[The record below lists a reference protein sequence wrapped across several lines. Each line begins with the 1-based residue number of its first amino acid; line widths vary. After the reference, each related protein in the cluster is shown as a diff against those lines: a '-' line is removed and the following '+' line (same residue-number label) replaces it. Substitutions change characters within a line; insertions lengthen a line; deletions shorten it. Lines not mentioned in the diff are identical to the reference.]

1 MAEKIV
7 VVEDDESIRE
17 VIEIALGSTG
27 YQITGF
33 DNALDAIDYIKTNVV
48 DLAIFDV
55 MLPKISGIEAIKI
68 IRQTNSQLPILILSA
83 KDREIDKV
91 TGLDSG
97 GDDYLAKPFGI
108 LELQAR
114 VRALIRRKK
123 TTVSE
128 LKTPTLAVNLATRVV
143 TQNGNEVDLT
153 NKEYQLLIYLLEN
166 RNRVVA
172 RDELLNEI
180 WGFDFM
186 GESRALD
193 VHVRALR
200 SKLDTTTTKYIATT
214 RGVGYRFEERKNDE

>member
-7 VVEDDESIRE
+7 IVEDDDSIRE

-27 YQITGF
+27 YEIMAF
-33 DNALDAIDYIKTNVV
+33 NNAIDALEAIRENDP
-48 DLAIFDV
+48 DLAIFDI
-55 MLPKISGIEAIKI
+55 MLPRMSGIDAIKL
-68 IRQTNSQLPILILSA
+68 IRSSNPNLPILILSA

-97 GDDYLAKPFGI
+97 ADDYMAKPFGV

-123 TTVSE
+123 SHVSVLNSKTLKINQETRTVNQLGKKIE
-128 LKTPTLAVNLATRVV
+128 
-143 TQNGNEVDLT
+143 LT
-153 NKEYQLLIYLLEN
+153 NKEYQLLIYLMEN
-166 RNRVVA
+166 RHRVVP
-172 RDELLNEI
+172 REELLNEI

-200 SKLDTTTTKYIATT
+200 SKLDNETTKYISTS
-214 RGVGYRFEERKNDE
+214 RGVGYRFEERTKDE

>member
-1 MAEKIV
+1 MADKIV

-17 VIEIALGSTG
+17 VIEIALSSTG
-27 YQITGF
+27 YQVSGF
-33 DNALDAIDYIKTNVV
+33 DNALDAIDYIKSNVV

-68 IRQTNSQLPILILSA
+68 IRQTNGQLPILILSA

-123 TTVSE
+123 STVSE
-128 LKTPTLAVNLATRVV
+128 LKTETLAVNLATRVV
-143 TQNGNEVDLT
+143 TQNGIEVDLT
-153 NKEYQLLIYLLEN
+153 NKEYQLLIYLMEN
-166 RNRVVA
+166 RNRVVG

-200 SKLDTTTTKYIATT
+200 SKLDNDTTKYIATT
-214 RGVGYRFEERKNDE
+214 RGVGYRFEERNSDE

>member
-1 MAEKIV
+1 MADKIV
-7 VVEDDESIRE
+7 VVEDDDSIRE

-27 YQITGF
+27 YNITGF
-33 DNALDAIDYIKTNVV
+33 DNALDAIDYIKSNVV

-68 IRQTNSQLPILILSA
+68 IRQTNGQLPILILSA

-123 TTVSE
+123 TTVNE
-128 LKTPTLAVNLATRVV
+128 LKTSTLAVNLATRVV
-143 TQNGNEVDLT
+143 TKNGIEVDLT
-153 NKEYQLLIYLLEN
+153 NKEYQLLIYLMEN

-200 SKLDTTTTKYIATT
+200 SKLDTETTKYIATT
-214 RGVGYRFEERKNDE
+214 RGVGYRFEERNNDE